1 MNVVTRTAMAVAIAG
16 LIGAGSAAAQQVP
29 TPPQQEQERAR
40 PASPVTGE
48 LVAHDV
54 DAKSLTVKIAEGE
67 EMKFSYT
74 DETEIVGAEKGA
86 QGLATLSGATVTVHF
101 STHGT
106 ANTATKIE
114 VQPKQG

>member
-16 LIGAGSAAAQQVP
+16 LIGAGSAAAQQAP
-29 TPPQQEQERAR
+29 TPAPQEQDTAKS
-40 PASPVTGE
+40 ATPVTGE
-48 LVAHDV
+48 LIAHDV
-54 DAKSLTVKIAEGE
+54 DAKSLTVKTAEGV
-67 EMKFSYT
+67 EMKFTYT
-74 DETEIVGAEKGA
+74 DATEIVGAEKGA
-86 QGLATLSGATVTVHF
+86 QGLATMNGATVTVHF